1 MKTLFATV
9 ALAVVIAAPALT
21 QTASAQTAGQHAR
34 VQQYPSLDGKVEGR
48 ARTCG
53 QDTFVYD
60 SEGTPMGP
68 YCH

>member
-1 MKTLFATV
+1 MKTLFASV
-9 ALAVVIAAPALT
+9 ALAAMIAAPALM
-21 QTASAQTAGQHAR
+21 QTASAQTAGQH
-34 VQQYPSLDGKVEGR
+34 PSLDGKVEGH